1 MEEKDIYQ
9 GLTKSQITKFKKEES
24 ACNGDY
30 DIQDFSEKL
39 LEAGANIWLRKIC
52 LEQFKKAYY
61 AQDMRLWISKLIAI
75 NEIEAANQF
84 LEEAKKK
91 AKKKGFVHRDYKEL
105 AEVSCLNIDLKKK
118 YAKNFYDKA
127 VEDAG
132 DDIGDLSYL
141 IMSVANKKYLNSKE
155 YTNDILKI
163 ALEKCNCLGNINSL
177 NSLLNGVLI
186 KADVYL
192 QQNYSSF
199 IDVLK
204 SKGKQFCNRLK
215 NIHGG
220 AYKNSEETTVSEL
233 LAYINTISDVNEVK
247 KLLDFAVKITNEV
260 DLLDFADYYQEQG
273 DVDSALAVL
282 DLAIDKSQ
290 KRYATKAYNGLNELN
305 LNEIHFF
312 DKLDSYGNQSEK
324 VKTKLLNY
332 LDILTPKIKIPE
344 NLLKDYNLKNGR
356 FLYIILAYK
365 PKAKKYNYSIS
376 LDMEKRVVLGR
387 RFDYHYKMG
396 HWPNN
401 DYIRW
406 HDNEE
411 CPTRVR
417 NAMDNTTQNF
427 TGLITIK
434 CSDNFENFIKNDDD
448 YHELE
453 SSKTYGGAEDFTPR
467 YPNSK
472 FIWEVN
478 CKNGKIKNPSPSFS
492 DYCKEEEILNTV
504 GNGKNVF
511 ELNQFIFTKYGQTF
525 DELKVEFPEKTQD
538 GKNDVNDLENHSV
551 EENVEIIKNL
561 LRSEDFEIKK
571 NGLELVK
578 KLNKSDVYD
587 QLLSVCGV
595 DEEGK
600 LINEDYDIPEYCI
613 CEIVNISE
621 VSKAKEIKE
630 KLNYLE
636 IDYFNKKQ
644 IENLDFLSNLTNI
657 TELSLQSCKNL
668 TNIDGLANLTNIKSL
683 DLYGCSSLKNI
694 DSLAK
699 LKNLTNLNLGSCSSL
714 ENINSLSE
722 LEKLTELNLDWC
734 SNLTN
739 IDCLAN
745 IEDLNVSFS
754 QMFFEDWDS
763 LAKLTKIKL
772 KLNFNNSY
780 LDNVDFLSNL
790 TNITELS
797 FNSCKNLTNVDGLA
811 KLTQLTDLNLYSCSS
826 LKNLDGLAN
835 LTELRTLEIGGCSS
849 LTNKDGIANLTNLK
863 VTD

>member
-9 GLTKSQITKFKKEES
+9 GLSKTQITKLKKEES

-199 IDVLK
+199 INVLK

-411 CPTRVR
+411 CPTRVS
-417 NAMDNTTQNF
+417 NAMDNNNQIF

-434 CSDNFENFIKNDDD
+434 CSDNFENFIKNDED

-453 SSKTYGGAEDFTPR
+453 YAKTYGGAEDFIPR

-478 CKNGKIKNPSPSFS
+478 CKNGKIKNPSASFS
-492 DYCKEEEILNTV
+492 DFCTEEEILSTV
-504 GNGKNVF
+504 G
-511 ELNQFIFTKYGQTF
+511 
-525 DELKVEFPEKTQD
+525 D
-538 GKNDVNDLENHSV
+538 GKN
-551 EENVEIIKNL
+551 IY
-561 LRSEDFEIKK
+561 
-571 NGLELVK
+571 
-578 KLNKSDVYD
+578 KLN
-587 QLLSVCGV
+587 
-595 DEEGK
+595 E
-600 LINEDYDIPEYCI
+600 LIW
-613 CEIVNISE
+613 
-621 VSKAKEIKE
+621 
-630 KLNYLE
+630 
-636 IDYFNKKQ
+636 
-644 IENLDFLSNLTNI
+644 ENR
-657 TELSLQSCKNL
+657 
-668 TNIDGLANLTNIKSL
+668 
-683 DLYGCSSLKNI
+683 LKI
-694 DSLAK
+694 
-699 LKNLTNLNLGSCSSL
+699 
-714 ENINSLSE
+714 I
-722 LEKLTELNLDWC
+722 
-734 SNLTN
+734 
-739 IDCLAN
+739 
-745 IEDLNVSFS
+745 
-754 QMFFEDWDS
+754 
-763 LAKLTKIKL
+763 
-772 KLNFNNSY
+772 Y
-780 LDNVDFLSNL
+780 
-790 TNITELS
+790 
-797 FNSCKNLTNVDGLA
+797 
-811 KLTQLTDLNLYSCSS
+811 
-826 LKNLDGLAN
+826 
-835 LTELRTLEIGGCSS
+835 
-849 LTNKDGIANLTNLK
+849 
-863 VTD
+863 